1 MTLDEKID
9 LALSRIEELFREFGS
24 GRVAVAWTGG
34 KDSTVVLDLVR
45 RHVAVEPE
53 LQGAVV
59 RALNLDTGVKF
70 PEVLAFRD
78 QMAKEWGVALRV
90 IAPDVAIED
99 YPVAGDP
106 VTCCREL
113 KIEPLKRAVAGLEI
127 RALLSGV
134 RADEHPD
141 RAGRPWREERCDP
154 DHVLAHPILEWS
166 EMDVWSYHMQQGLP
180 YCSLYDQ
187 GYRSLGCVPCTELP
201 AGQEERSGRSRAK
214 ERSMEQL
221 RSLGYF

>member
-1 MTLDEKID
+1 MTLDDKID
-9 LALSRIEELFREFGS
+9 LALDRVRALFREFGPK
-24 GRVAVAWTGG
+24 RVAVAWTGG

-45 RHVAVEPE
+45 RYVVKDLPDGKVLAV
-53 LQGAVV
+53 
-59 RALNLDTGVKF
+59 NLDTGVKF

-78 QMAKEWGVALRV
+78 QMAKEWGVALHV
-90 IAPDVAIED
+90 VAPEVDIEG
-99 YPVAGDP
+99 YPVAEDP
-106 VTCCREL
+106 VACCRDL
-113 KIEPLKRAVAGLEI
+113 KIEPLKRAVAGLGI

-141 RAGRPWREERCDP
+141 RAGRQWREERNDP

-201 AGQEERSGRSRAK
+201 AGQEERSGRSQAK

>member
-9 LALSRIEELFREFGS
+9 LALGRIQGLFRGFGP

-45 RHVAVEPE
+45 RHMAGEPA

-59 RALNLDTGVKF
+59 RAVNLDTGVKF

-78 QMAKEWGVALRV
+78 RMVREWGVALHV
-90 IAPDVAIED
+90 FTPEVTIQGYPLAED
-99 YPVAGDP
+99 SVS
-106 VTCCREL
+106 CCRDL
-113 KIEPLKRAVAGLEI
+113 KIEPLKRAVAGLGI
-127 RALLSGV
+127 RALVSGV

-141 RAGRPWREERCDP
+141 RAGRQWKEHRTDP

-187 GYRSLGCVPCTELP
+187 GYRSLGCMPCTELP
-201 AGQEERSGRSRAK
+201 AGQEERSGRSQAK

>member
-24 GRVAVAWTGG
+24 GHVAVAWTGG
-34 KDSTVVLDLVR
+34 KDSTVLLDLVR
-45 RHVAVEPE
+45 RYVVEELPGSKVLAV
-53 LQGAVV
+53 
-59 RALNLDTGVKF
+59 NLDTGVKF
-70 PEVLAFRD
+70 PEVLEFRD
-78 QMAKEWGVALRV
+78 TLAEEWGIDLHV
-90 IAPDVAIED
+90 IAPDVAMKG
-99 YPVAGDP
+99 YPVAEDP

-113 KIEPLKRAVAGLEI
+113 KIEPLKRAVAGLGI

-201 AGQEERSGRSRAK
+201 AGQEERSGRSQAK